1 MNSRTSRIVFL
12 LTLLTTFITLA
23 FAQPAPSTGLDPKLF
38 SGMKARSIGPAGMSG
53 RIADIDAVASNPN
66 TIFVG
71 VSIGG
76 VWKSTNGGTTWKPV
90 FDDQPVSAIG
100 DVTIFQANPS
110 IVWVGTGEGNPRN
123 SASVG
128 NGVYKSIDGGE
139 TWTHL
144 GLDKTERIHRI
155 ILHPSDENVAYA
167 AAMGQMWGENPDR
180 GVFKTTDGGK
190 TWRKVFYVNE
200 KVGCAELI
208 MDPSNP
214 NKLFVAMWEYHR
226 WPWFFKSG
234 GPGSGLYVTH
244 DAGETW
250 TKITENEGLPKGE
263 LGRIGLAIAKNNPNI
278 IYALIE
284 AKKNALCKSEDGG
297 KTWKVI
303 NESPNIAPRPFYYC
317 DLRIDPQNEN
327 RIYSLH
333 SNLQIS
339 NDGGKT
345 FTTIGGQNRVHSDH
359 HALWIYPNDGSFL
372 IDGSDGGVYIS
383 HDYGASWRMVDNL
396 PLAQFYHI
404 NVDMEIPYNVFG
416 GMQDN
421 GSWRGPSEVWENN
434 GIRNWHWN
442 EVGFGDGFATL
453 VDASD
458 PSYGYAMSQGGF
470 IIRFNWKTGERKDV
484 RPAGPDGVE
493 LRFNWN
499 AGIAQDPFDTK
510 TIYYGS
516 QFVHKSTDRGDSWE
530 IISPDLTTN
539 DTTKQKQAESGG
551 LTKDV
556 TNAENFTTILTIAP
570 SPLQRGVLWVGT
582 DDGNVH
588 ATRDGGKTWTNVAKN
603 IPGVPANTWVPHIEA
618 SKHDA
623 GTAYVVFDD
632 HRRSNWTTYLY
643 KTIDYGRS
651 WTSLTRNDPTAG
663 SKTKEEMWGYALV
676 IEEDPVNKNL
686 LYLGTEFGLWITFNG
701 GTNWMKW
708 THGVPTAS
716 AMALIVHPRD
726 HDLVIGTH
734 GRSAYILDDVRPLR
748 SVTKEILDKP
758 LHTFEIP
765 STYQHYVRA
774 MDGYHFPADAM
785 FKGENRPY
793 GALITYS
800 LNIPKDSLKYTP
812 GDDQEAEMQ
821 PASGQDRA
829 ARKDSFA
836 VRIEVLDESG
846 KVIRKFTGPAERGM
860 NRVAW
865 NLRTDGPRVARL
877 APPTPE
883 QQFFIPQGPEALP
896 GKYTIK
902 IKAHKQE
909 ATQVVEVKADPR
921 INVSP
926 ADRQKKFELQQT
938 VARRIEV
945 ATEAIERIVKTRR
958 AINAVLEQARERN
971 DDTAKTI
978 RKSANDLRKKLTD
991 VADLFLEEP
1000 NRVQGITRSS
1010 QTVAAKLTFVS
1021 RSLASSWDPPTST
1034 QMTYL
1039 RRAEAALQDALKAWN
1054 DLFAKD
1060 VVAFRQHVET
1070 AKLSTVPAYELLN
1083 MEWKK
1088 K

>member
-1 MNSRTSRIVFL
+1 MNRIRTTLFVL
-12 LTLLTTFITLA
+12 LTVLCATVSIALG
-23 FAQPAPSTGLDPKLF
+23 QLDPKLF

-53 RIADIDAVASNPN
+53 RIADIDAVASNPDI
-66 TIFVG
+66 IFVAA
-71 VSIGG
+71 SIGG
-76 VWKSTNGGTTWKPV
+76 VWKSTNGGTTWNSV
-90 FDDQPVSAIG
+90 FDNQPVAAIG
-100 DVTIFQANPS
+100 DVTIFQPNPS

-139 TWTHL
+139 TWTHM
-144 GLDKTERIHRI
+144 GLEKTERIHRI
-155 ILHPSDENVAYA
+155 ILHPSDENIAYA

-180 GVFKTTDGGK
+180 GVYKTTDGGK
-190 TWRKVFYVNE
+190 TWRKVLYVNE
-200 KVGCAELI
+200 KVGCAELV

-214 NKLFVAMWEYHR
+214 NKLFAAMWEYRR

-234 GPGSGLYVTH
+234 GPGSGLYVTY
-244 DAGETW
+244 DGGETW
-250 TKITENEGLPKGE
+250 TKLSEDQGLPKGD
-263 LGRIGLAIAKNNPNI
+263 LGRIGLAISKNNPNVV
-278 IYALIE
+278 YALIE
-284 AKKNALCKSEDGG
+284 SKKNALYRSDDGG
-297 KTWKVI
+297 KSWKVV
-303 NESPNIAPRPFYYC
+303 NESPNVAPRPFYYC

-333 SNLQIS
+333 SNLQVS
-339 NDGGKT
+339 SDGGKT
-345 FTTIGGQNRVHSDH
+345 FTTLGGQNRVHSDH
-359 HALWIYPNDGSFL
+359 HALWIHPSDGSFL
-372 IDGSDGGVYIS
+372 IDGNDGGVYIS
-383 HDYGASWRMVDNL
+383 HDYGASWRMIDNL

-442 EVGFGDGFATL
+442 EVGFGDGFAAL
-453 VDASD
+453 VDASNPD
-458 PSYGYAMSQGGF
+458 FGYAMSQGGF
-470 IIRFNWKTGERKDV
+470 LIRFNWKTGERKDI

-499 AGIAQDPFDTK
+499 AGIAQDPFDPK

-516 QFVHKSTDRGDSWE
+516 QFLHRSTDRGDSWE

-551 LTKDV
+551 LTRDV
-556 TNAENFTTILTIAP
+556 TNAENYTTILTIAP
-570 SPLQRGVLWVGT
+570 SPLQRGVVWVGT
-582 DDGNVH
+582 DDGNVQV
-588 ATRDGGKTWTNVAKN
+588 TRDGGKTWTNVVKN
-603 IPGVPANTWVPHIEA
+603 IPGVPPNTWVPHIEA

-623 GTAYVVFDD
+623 ATAYVVFDD
-632 HRRSNWTTYLY
+632 HRRSNWTTYVF
-643 KTIDYGRS
+643 KTTDYGRS
-651 WTSLTRNDPTAG
+651 WTSLTKNDPTAG
-663 SKTKEEMWGYALV
+663 SKGKEMWGYALV

-686 LYLGTEFGLWITFNG
+686 LYLGTEFGLWISFNG
-701 GTNWMKW
+701 GVNWMKW
-708 THGVPTAS
+708 THGLPTAS

-734 GRSAYILDDVRPLR
+734 GRAAYVLDDIRPLR

-758 LHTFEIP
+758 LHMFEIP

-812 GDDQEAEMQ
+812 GEGEDTETPPAMGAQE
-821 PASGQDRA
+821 RT
-829 ARKDSFA
+829 ARRDSFA
-836 VRIEVLDESG
+836 VRIEVLDASG
-846 KVIRKFTGPAERGM
+846 KVIRKFTGPAERGI

-865 NLRTDGPRVARL
+865 NLRTDGPRMPRL
-877 APPTPE
+877 GPPTPE
-883 QQFFIPQGPEALP
+883 QQFFRPQGPEVLP

-902 IKAHKQE
+902 IKAHRHE
-909 ATQVVEVKADPR
+909 ATQVVEVKPDPR
-921 INVSP
+921 ISIP
-926 ADRQKKFELQQT
+926 LAERMKKYEMQQL
-938 VARRIEV
+938 VAQRLEV
-945 ATEAIERIVKTRR
+945 AAEAVERIVKTRR
-958 AINAVLEQARERN
+958 AINTVLEQVRERN
-971 DDTAKTI
+971 DDAARAI
-978 RKSANDLRKKLTD
+978 RRSANDLRSKLTE
-991 VADLFLEEP
+991 VADLFIEEP
-1000 NRVQGITRSS
+1000 NRVQGITRATN
-1010 QTVAAKLTFVS
+1010 TVAAQLSYVS
-1021 RSLASSWDPPTST
+1021 RSLNSSWDPPTST

-1039 RRAEAALQDALKAWN
+1039 RQAEEVLANALKAWN
-1054 DLFAKD
+1054 KVFSED
-1060 VVAFRQHVET
+1060 VAAFRKQVEDARIT
-1070 AKLSTVPAYELLN
+1070 PIPTYEHLT